1 MPHRILK
8 FNDLISILK
17 HKHSKNLSTSKT
29 ISSKDN
35 IIQKSTWQK
44 VKNKLTEFK
53 NAGRSFSTAGHRP
66 ELAGKHPSSGWPSWG
81 LRRMKK
87 WRKRSWNKK
96 QTHKNE
102 RTLTPT
108 FKSDVLRRKS
118 KSPAPEKPRPKHYL
132 QAQIGV
138 ELHSS
143 MVKRRRENEIDKL
156 FRRGKAKWWAWG
168 KREKKW

>member
-1 MPHRILK
+1 MLKPIHKTQMPHRILK

-17 HKHSKNLSTSKT
+17 HKHSKNRSTSKT
-29 ISSKDN
+29 LSSKDN

-87 WRKRSWNKK
+87 WRKRSWKGRNRLRKLRK
-96 QTHKNE
+96 TQSLPLAAVARRSPPPETPENE
-102 RTLTPT
+102 SR
-108 FKSDVLRRKS
+108 VRRKWTDRTN
-118 KSPAPEKPRPKHYL
+118 PTNFWVAH
-132 QAQIGV
+132 AI
-138 ELHSS
+138 
-143 MVKRRRENEIDKL
+143 
-156 FRRGKAKWWAWG
+156 
-168 KREKKW
+168 